1 MEKTPDKLLLVVMA
15 KAPVPGKVKTRLTPP
30 FTPQEA
36 VELYKCFLQDRV
48 REMGR
53 LSGIDLAVAYTP
65 ADARDTFVQLSGNG
79 FQLFAQKGEDLGRRL
94 NNVFIEKLGQDYAA
108 VSIIDSDTPDLPC
121 AIIEQSFQ
129 LLWAGETDTVFG
141 PCDDGGY
148 YLVGMRR
155 PHPELFVDIPWST
168 AAVLDTTLLRAAEL
182 GIRTQLLPVWND
194 LDTFEDLI
202 DYYARHKRQLPNQ
215 HRPGEITFD
224 CVSRMDS
231 ITQQFNRIRPD
242 K

>member
-1 MEKTPDKLLLVVMA
+1 MEQTPDKLLLVVMA

-65 ADARDTFVQLSGNG
+65 ADSRDTFVQISGNG

-129 LLWAGETDTVFG
+129 ILLSGGADAVFG

-155 PHPELFVDIPWST
+155 PHPELFEDIPWST
-168 AAVLDTTLLRAAEL
+168 DAVLDTTLSRAGEL

-194 LDTFEDLI
+194 LDTFEDLRDFYGRYI
-202 DYYARHKRQLPNQ
+202 NRNKKEEWAGQ
-215 HRPGEITFD
+215 ITFNYL
-224 CVSRMDS
+224 SRLDS
-231 ITQQFNRIRPD
+231 I